1 MYFKEV
7 NWYSPRLNKDMHV
20 AIYGHGGTPFL
31 VFPCQNSMCH
41 NFADFGMCDVLQ
53 DVLEDG
59 TIQLF
64 CVDSVDADSWSLS
77 GGDPVWRADRQEN
90 YFLYITEEVVPFI
103 RSENPSG
110 ILPFC
115 TGCSM
120 GANHTAN
127 TFLRRPDL
135 FSGMLAMSGVYD
147 SAYFFGGWMNDTLY
161 NNSPE
166 AYMPNL
172 PAGHPYIDLYNQ
184 KEIIFCIGQ
193 GAWEDGLASQRFL
206 DKTSARKA
214 STPGSTTG
222 VLMSITT
229 GRGGKSRSAISF
241 RFCSSLSTEQNSTQ
255 KRGNCGPSVKNM
267 P

>member
-7 NWYSPRLNKDMHV
+7 NWVSPRLNKDMHV

-206 DKTSARKA
+206 DKT
-214 STPGSTTG
+214 
-222 VLMSITT
+222 
-229 GRGGKSRSAISF
+229 F
-241 RFCSSLSTEQNSTQ
+241 REKGIHAWFDYWGFDVNHDWPWWKKQIRYFLPFLLE
-255 KRGNCGPSVKNM
+255 SVH
-267 P
+267 